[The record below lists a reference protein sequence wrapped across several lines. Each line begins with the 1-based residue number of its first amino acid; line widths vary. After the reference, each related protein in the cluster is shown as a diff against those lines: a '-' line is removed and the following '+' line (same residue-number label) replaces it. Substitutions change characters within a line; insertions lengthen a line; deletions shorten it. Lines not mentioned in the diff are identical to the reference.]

1 MYLPLREKCRIR
13 IQSPSGD
20 FEISAIAAA
29 RFVFGRRLCLPPYSF
44 LPCER
49 LSLLQGVTDL
59 LLEIYMDKLAIP
71 PVEVDEFDRPLG
83 PPPPD
88 PWESRAGVGSALAHL
103 APLLSEDSCIKI
115 FKFFIPQGQV
125 KLDSSNV
132 AGDSTK
138 RGR

>member
-1 MYLPLREKCRIR
+1 M
-13 IQSPSGD
+13 
-20 FEISAIAAA
+20 
-29 RFVFGRRLCLPPYSF
+29 
-44 LPCER
+44 
-49 LSLLQGVTDL
+49 TDL

-115 FKFFIPQGQV
+115 FKFFIPQG
-125 KLDSSNV
+125 
-132 AGDSTK
+132 
-138 RGR
+138 RGF

>member
-1 MYLPLREKCRIR
+1 MLKYMHQVDI
-13 IQSPSGD
+13 
-20 FEISAIAAA
+20 EISAIAAA
-29 RFVFGRRLCLPPYSF
+29 LSTLGRYLYSPPHSYIH
-44 LPCER
+44 P
-49 LSLLQGVTDL
+49 LQGVTDL

-115 FKFFIPQGQV
+115 FKFFIPQGR
-125 KLDSSNV
+125 DF
-132 AGDSTK
+132 
-138 RGR
+138 